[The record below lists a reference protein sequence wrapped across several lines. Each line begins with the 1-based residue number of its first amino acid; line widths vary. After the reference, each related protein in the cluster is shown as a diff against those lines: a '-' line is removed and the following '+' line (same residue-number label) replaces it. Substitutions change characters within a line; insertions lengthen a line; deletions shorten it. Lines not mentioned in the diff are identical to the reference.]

1 LQKEYTKIQNDGFH
15 ILIFDGNRENLHP
28 LPARYLPAMGTDCNS
43 GRKIM
48 VSYAVSAPPQAH
60 LDITGSDEKFP
71 VRRIYCI
78 GKNYVAHIREMNA
91 DERDPPVIFM
101 KPADA
106 VVKNGGEIP
115 YPVFTNNF
123 HYECELVVALKS
135 GGYNIAE
142 GDAFRHIFGY
152 AVGLDMTRRDHQAAA
167 LAKGLPWE
175 VTKSFD
181 RSAPIGPL
189 TRVEDVGVMESGHVK
204 LKVNEHVR
212 QDADISLMI
221 WKIDEI
227 IAKLSEQHELKAGDI
242 IMTGTPAGVGAVVTG
257 DVLDCSVDG
266 LADMQVRVGAKAA

>member
-1 LQKEYTKIQNDGFH
+1 MADF
-15 ILIFDGNRENLHP
+15 
-28 LPARYLPAMGTDCNS
+28 
-43 GRKIM
+43 
-48 VSYAVSAPPQAH
+48 AVSPPAQAQ
-60 LDITGSDEKFP
+60 LDIVGSDKKFP

-78 GKNYVAHIREMNA
+78 GKNYVAHVIEMQQ

-106 VVKNGGEIP
+106 IVQNGGEIP
-115 YPVFTNNF
+115 YPVFTTNF

-135 GGYNIAE
+135 GGYNIPE
-142 GDAFRHIFGY
+142 PDASSHIFGY

-175 VTKSFD
+175 VTKAFD
-181 RSAPIGPL
+181 HSAPVGPI
-189 TRVEDVGVMESGHVK
+189 TTVEDTGIMTTGHVR
-204 LKVNEHVR
+204 LKVNGETK
-212 QDADISLMI
+212 QDADISLLI

-227 IAKLSEQHELKAGDI
+227 IAKLSEQHELKEGDI

-266 LADMQVRVGAKAA
+266 LSAMQVRIGPPAA

>member
-1 LQKEYTKIQNDGFH
+1 
-15 ILIFDGNRENLHP
+15 
-28 LPARYLPAMGTDCNS
+28 
-43 GRKIM
+43 M
-48 VSYAVSAPPQAH
+48 VTYAISPPKQAH
-60 LDITGSDEKFP
+60 LDVAGSDDKFP

-78 GKNYVAHIREMNA
+78 GKNYVAHIKEMNQ

-106 VVKNGGEIP
+106 LVPNGGEIP

-135 GGYNIAE
+135 GGYNIPQSEASK
-142 GDAFRHIFGY
+142 HIFGY

-175 VTKSFD
+175 VTKGFD
-181 RSAPIGPL
+181 HSAPVGPIS
-189 TRVEDVGVMESGHVK
+189 RVEETGVMSNGHVR
-204 LKVNEHVR
+204 LEVNGEVR
-212 QDADISLMI
+212 QDADISLLI

-227 IAKLSEQHELKAGDI
+227 IAKLSEQHKLTAGDI

-266 LADMQVRVGAKAA
+266 LEPMQVRIGGPAA

>member
-1 LQKEYTKIQNDGFH
+1 
-15 ILIFDGNRENLHP
+15 
-28 LPARYLPAMGTDCNS
+28 
-43 GRKIM
+43 M
-48 VSYAVSAPPQAH
+48 VSYAVAQPAQAH

-115 YPVFTNNF
+115 YPVFTSNF

-142 GDAFRHIFGY
+142 ADAAGHIFGY
-152 AVGLDMTRRDHQAAA
+152 AVGLDMTRRDRQAAA

-175 VTKSFD
+175 ATKAFD
-181 RSAPIGPL
+181 HSAPIGPI
-189 TRVEDVGVMESGHVK
+189 TRVEDSDVMTTGHVT
-204 LKVNEHVR
+204 LKVNGEVR

-221 WKIDEI
+221 WKVDEI
-227 IAKLSEQHELKAGDI
+227 IAKLSEQHRLAAGDI
-242 IMTGTPAGVGAVVTG
+242 ILTGTPAGVGAVVTG

-266 LADMQVRVGAKAA
+266 LAPMQVRIGGPAA

>member
-1 LQKEYTKIQNDGFH
+1 
-15 ILIFDGNRENLHP
+15 
-28 LPARYLPAMGTDCNS
+28 
-43 GRKIM
+43 M
-48 VSYAVSAPPQAH
+48 VAYAVVAPDQAH
-60 LDITGSDEKFP
+60 LDITNSDEKFP

-78 GKNYVAHIREMNA
+78 GKNYVAHIIEMNA

-106 VVKNGGEIP
+106 IVKNGGEIP
-115 YPVFTNNF
+115 YPVFTNNL

-135 GGYNIAE
+135 GGYNIPESEASN
-142 GDAFRHIFGY
+142 HIFGY

-181 RSAPIGPL
+181 RSAPVGPV
-189 TRVEDVGVMESGHVK
+189 TRVSDIGVMTNGHVR
-204 LKVNEHVR
+204 LKVNGETR

-221 WKIDEI
+221 WKVDEI

-266 LADMQVRVGAKAA
+266 LAPMQVRIGERAA